1 MKFIKNNL
9 KKLIGILVV
18 IAVLVF
24 AYWYGGNA
32 PGTKGFRSEEKSAPS
47 TEQFSE
53 GTTGVLDETVEAEKA
68 SKSDNNEETKQDM
81 SGDSDNPDNVSTSGN
96 GDTSNK
102 QETVDVSENDS
113 GYDGDAA
120 GDNNTTETY
129 IDGNGE
135 TDSSEAGEKT
145 DGNSSDG
152 DNTGGNKSGHSS
164 DDGNGGNDKSNRNQG
179 NEDGNRTEDNKSDDN
194 DSKNNN
200 SDDNGSGNGNSGG
213 AGSGNDNS
221 GDAGSGNG
229 NSSGNSSENGNS
241 GDKSDTGSENT
252 TEAEE
257 DKPSSH
263 QKCTIS
269 IACNTI
275 LNNMSMLDK
284 SKRSIIPADGWILK
298 TVTVEFTTGETV
310 FEVLERVTKQHGIQM
325 EYSYTPLYGS
335 YYIEGIYNL
344 YEFDCGNL
352 SGWMYSVNG
361 SFPNFGCSKYVLK
374 DGDVIEWVYTCDLGE
389 DVGNPY

>member
-1 MKFIKNNL
+1 MKYMKNNR
-9 KKLIGILVV
+9 KKLTGILVV

-32 PGTKGFRSEEKSAPS
+32 PGTKGFWPEEKAGLS
-47 TEQFSE
+47 TEQSSE
-53 GTTGVLDETVEAEKA
+53 GTTGVLDETVDEEKA

-81 SGDSDNPDNVSTSGN
+81 SDDADNPNTVSTSGN
-96 GDTSNK
+96 GDTSYK
-102 QETVDVSENDS
+102 QETVDVSENDGS
-113 GYDGDAA
+113 YDSNAA
-120 GDNNTTETY
+120 IDNNAIETD
-129 IDGNGE
+129 IDGNEE
-135 TDSSEAGEKT
+135 TASSEEGEKT

-152 DNTGGNKSGHSS
+152 DNTGDNKSGHSS
-164 DDGNGGNDKSNRNQG
+164 DGGNGGNDKPNRNQG
-179 NEDGNRTEDNKSDDN
+179 NEGGNRTE
-194 DSKNNN
+194 NNN
-200 SDDNGSGNGNSGG
+200 SGGNGP
-213 AGSGNDNS
+213 
-221 GDAGSGNG
+221 
-229 NSSGNSSENGNS
+229 ENGTAE
-241 GDKSDTGSENT
+241 DKSDNPDGHRNQLDTSSENT

-257 DKPSSH
+257 DKPSSY

-284 SKRSIIPADGWILK
+284 SKRSIVPADGWILK

-310 FEVLERVTKQHGIQM
+310 FEVLERATKKYGIQM

-374 DGDVIEWVYTCDLGE
+374 DGDVIEWVYTCDLGA